1 MKAGVVIV
9 LMLVSAT
16 SSQSTSLPYT
26 RSQSHILTDVQL
38 AGTRR
43 TSHLRRFASEV
54 NNKRK
59 STIKA
64 DAMHNVKPEPWQD
77 INPSKKSYFVTLGV
91 GSYIDYDKALQEHA
105 NTREDQKAYVKS
117 KMGDGSLVA
126 YGPLRGLIFPPTTP
140 QDVGL
145 WMIKADSLEE
155 AKEIVKDSPY
165 CGSNITPGCKVIQV
179 NSASKETRDMEHW
192 DQLEDIQQQIDEVRK
207 DVEASRRVHQLLQ
220 TELECAHSELKAA
233 RQNYDQ
239 YNRQVNLHRFDW
251 LSSGS
256 IETFRRLQP
265 VYEALEQ
272 LQAENK
278 ARSENEADIEAMY
291 QTIARDFINVFEQE
305 IDWSCS
311 RVGDDNTPMAKWV
324 TKVFGQQQQQ
334 QQPPQGG
341 APSSQGG
348 RGPPGIHSEEA
359 GAAASESSNSAF

>member
-1 MKAGVVIV
+1 M
-9 LMLVSAT
+9 
-16 SSQSTSLPYT
+16 
-26 RSQSHILTDVQL
+26 
-38 AGTRR
+38 
-43 TSHLRRFASEV
+43 
-54 NNKRK
+54 

-64 DAMHNVKPEPWQD
+64 GVMQNVKPEPWQD
-77 INPSKKSYFVTLGV
+77 INPSKNSYFVTLGV

-105 NTREDQKAYVKS
+105 NTRENQKTYIKL

-145 WMIKADSLEE
+145 WMIKADSLEK
-155 AKEIVKDSPY
+155 AKKIVQDSPY
-165 CGSNITPGCKVIQV
+165 CGSKITPGCKVIQV
-179 NSASKETRDMEHW
+179 NSVSKETRDLEHW
-192 DQLEDIQQQIDEVRK
+192 DQLQDIQQQIDEVRR
-207 DVEASRRVHQLLQ
+207 DVEASQRVHQLLQ

-278 ARSENEADIEAMY
+278 ARSENEAEIEAMY

-305 IDWSCS
+305 IDWSSS
-311 RVGDDNTPMAKWV
+311 RAEDESNTPMAKWV
-324 TKVFGQQQQQ
+324 TQMFGEQQQ
-334 QQPPQGG
+334 
-341 APSSQGG
+341 APSQGG
-348 RGPPGIHSEEA
+348 GGSSAGISEEA
-359 GAAASESSNSAF
+359 GAAASESNSAF